1 MKVESSLT
9 EPSVMRAQLEAQ
21 RQAFKNESI
30 VSFET
35 RIDRLDRCIN
45 LIVEN
50 QQAIYAAVD
59 QDFGGRCKSLTAMMD
74 LYTSVSTLK
83 NVKKHLKKWMRVEKR
98 KSPFPMNILG
108 ARSEIH
114 YQPKGVVGIMS
125 PWNIPVNA
133 LFSPLADIFGAGN
146 RAMLKPS
153 ESNPATAELMQSL
166 FARYFSSDEVTV
178 ICGGVAESVAFSE
191 LPFDHIIFTGAGSIG
206 KHVLQAAAKNLVPV
220 TLELG
225 GKSPAVVSKK
235 AKLQDAAEKIITG
248 KALNSGQVCLSPDY
262 CFVPTDKLDK
272 FVEICKE
279 TIAEQY
285 PTVMDNPDYV
295 SIINERHYD
304 RLMSFLDDARG
315 KGATIISLAPE
326 GERWDERSKH
336 RIPIQL
342 IINPSD
348 DMLVMQEELFG
359 PILCIKSYD
368 QLDNCIAEINSREH
382 PLALY
387 YFGQDKA
394 EQARLIAE
402 TTSGGM
408 SINDIAVHF
417 ACDDLPFG
425 GIGPSG
431 MGHYHGHEGFK
442 TFSHAKSVF
451 KQGRVNLAKLAGTLP
466 PYGERIAK
474 MIPSMVK
481 K

>member
-304 RLMSFLDDARG
+304 RLMSFLDDARD
-315 KGATIISLAPE
+315 KGATIIPLAPE

-336 RIPIQL
+336 RMPIQL

>member
-272 FVEICKE
+272 FVEICKD

-304 RLMSFLDDARG
+304 RLMSFLDDARD
-315 KGATIISLAPE
+315 KGATIIPLAPE

-336 RIPIQL
+336 RMPIQL

-451 KQGRVNLAKLAGTLP
+451 KQGRINLAKLAGTLP

>member
-304 RLMSFLDDARG
+304 RLMSFLDDARD
-315 KGATIISLAPE
+315 KGATIIPLAPE

-336 RIPIQL
+336 RMPIQL

-466 PYGERIAK
+466 PYGDRIAK

>member
-304 RLMSFLDDARG
+304 RLMSFLDDARD
-315 KGATIISLAPE
+315 KGATIIPLAPE

-336 RIPIQL
+336 RMPIQL

-451 KQGRVNLAKLAGTLP
+451 KQGRINLAKLAGTLP